1 MKKIN
6 LTISYEEEKIKALRW
21 YLEQKSTK
29 LEDELLK
36 AVDALFNR
44 NVPSS
49 VRNYISKTAEPAT
62 EEPPRPRRPKPV
74 EKETTPSPELTSS

>member
-6 LTISYEEEKIKALRW
+6 LTISYEEEKVKALRW

-62 EEPPRPRRPKPV
+62 EEPPRSRRPKPP
-74 EKETTPSPELTSS
+74 EKPSEQDTEVHEP